1 VYIGDFRPSTRR
13 EMLRGHPREVEVA
26 RNQAERSH
34 PKEGISAKRNT
45 KLAREYCTSGGHRR
59 GHRGHR
65 HWHAPPLDA
74 LRSH

>member
-13 EMLRGHPREVEVA
+13 EMLRGHPREIEVA

-45 KLAREYCTSGGHRR
+45 KLARAILY
-59 GHRGHR
+59 
-65 HWHAPPLDA
+65 
-74 LRSH
+74 